1 VARRSTRVRAAGF
14 TIMELMIVV
23 AIIGLMLAASTL
35 ALQNVMRTELRS
47 AASRTANAM
56 RFCFD
61 RATMTGKHIRLV
73 FDLEKG
79 EIWIEAS
86 EDRVSLRSGSEQHVT
101 SDKEQRE
108 EGEEGA
114 QSRRQRKKKQPPIPF
129 FSPPVAEGEGEENSD
144 AEGEYEDEGFEPGI
158 SHDDMIRDFDRDM
171 QPVSRARAKFSPLK
185 GMLTKKIKLKKN
197 IAIDSVMTPRMT
209 DPVVKGRTH
218 VYFFP
223 QGHAEPA
230 IIHLMRKDNED
241 YYSIVLHPL
250 TGQARV
256 YPCFYEVPEDFGA
269 SDDVRRKS
277 RKNHCAE
284 QGGI

>member
-1 VARRSTRVRAAGF
+1 MARRSTRVRAAGF

-61 RATMTGKHIRLV
+61 RATMTGKHLRLV

-86 EDRVSLRSGSEQHVT
+86 EDKVSLRSGSEQHVT

-108 EGEEGA
+108 AGA
-114 QSRRQRKKKQPPIPF
+114 LGPRQRRKKQPIPF
-129 FSPPVAEGEGEENSD
+129 FSPPVAEGAAGEGEE
-144 AEGEYEDEGFEPGI
+144 EGSEDEGFEPGI
-158 SHDDMIRDFDRDM
+158 SHDEIMRDFEHDI
-171 QPVSRARAKFSPLK
+171 QPVSRSRAKFSRLK

-241 YYSIVLHPL
+241 YYSVVLHPL

-256 YPCFYEVPEDFGA
+256 YPCFYEVPEEFGA
-269 SDDVRRKS
+269 SDDVRRKGS
-277 RKNHCAE
+277 KNHCAE